1 MQKLLDQSQQLQLMT
16 EKKVEELETTTSIK
30 IKHDNLNL
38 KQKSNAWWK
47 FWLKNKKNK
56 T

>member
-16 EKKVEELETTTSIK
+16 EKKVEELETTNSIK
-30 IKHDNLNL
+30 IKYDNLNL

-47 FWLKNKKNK
+47 FWLKNK